1 MSFCNKLKPKSAATS
16 ARQTPVAAG
25 ASATRCFTI
34 KPDAR
39 TSERWSRDECYPANL
54 VPYEVWPQDIGVPA
68 GRLTDGV
75 GSAGGENQLPG
86 NIVKIGP
93 HSVQGAKR
101 PCPHCPDGANFFTKF
116 LTHKK
121 NTAGNVSH
129 SRLRCFLSS

>member
-54 VPYEVWPQDIGVPA
+54 VLS
-68 GRLTDGV
+68 RTV
-75 GSAGGENQLPG
+75 GLSVCASERRWESLGGSQ
-86 NIVKIGP
+86 
-93 HSVQGAKR
+93 H
-101 PCPHCPDGANFFTKF
+101 
-116 LTHKK
+116 
-121 NTAGNVSH
+121 
-129 SRLRCFLSS
+129 